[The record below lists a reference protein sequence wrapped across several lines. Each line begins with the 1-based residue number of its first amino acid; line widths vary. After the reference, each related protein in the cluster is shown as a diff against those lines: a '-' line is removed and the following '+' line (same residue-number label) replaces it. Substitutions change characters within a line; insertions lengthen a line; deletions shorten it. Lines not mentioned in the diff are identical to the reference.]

1 MRKKGP
7 TPFSQKGIKMQEI
20 LEVLQDTAIDT
31 IKLLPFL
38 FITYL
43 IMEYIEHK
51 TSNKVKD
58 VIKKSGKFGPLLGAI
73 VGVFPQCGFSVSATN
88 LYAGRVITLGTLISV
103 YLATSDEMLPIL
115 LTEAVPA
122 GTIFTILG
130 IKLVLGIVAGFII
143 DFVIRIFRKEKVE
156 EQEEKIEEICEH
168 EHCHCEEGIV
178 TSAIKHTLNIT
189 IFIFFITLV
198 LNGIIAYIGEDTIAH
213 FISKN
218 VILGPIVA
226 GLIGLIPNCASSV
239 ILTELFISNVI
250 SMPVLISGVAVNA
263 GVGLLVLFKTNKNV
277 KENIKIVGILYLIGV
292 LAGIIL
298 ELFL

>member
-1 MRKKGP
+1 
-7 TPFSQKGIKMQEI
+7 MQEI

-73 VGVFPQCGFSVSATN
+73 VGIFPQCGFSVSATN

-143 DFVIRIFRKEKVE
+143 DFVIRMFRKEKVE

-277 KENIKIVGILYLIGV
+277 KENISIVGLLYGIGV
-292 LAGIIL
+292 IAGIIL

>member
-1 MRKKGP
+1 
-7 TPFSQKGIKMQEI
+7 MQEI

-143 DFVIRIFRKEKVE
+143 DFVIRMFRKEKVE
-156 EQEEKIEEICEH
+156 VQEEKIEEICEH

-178 TSAIKHTLNIT
+178 TSAVKHTLNIT

-213 FISKN
+213 FISQN

-263 GVGLLVLFKTNKNV
+263 GVGLLVLFKTNKNA
-277 KENIKIVGILYLIGV
+277 KENLKIVGLLYIIGV

-298 ELFL
+298 ELFI

>member
-1 MRKKGP
+1 
-7 TPFSQKGIKMQEI
+7 MQEI

-73 VGVFPQCGFSVSATN
+73 VGIFPQCGFSVSATN

-143 DFVIRIFRKEKVE
+143 DFVIRMFRKEKVE

-198 LNGIIAYIGEDTIAH
+198 LNGIISYIGEDTIAH